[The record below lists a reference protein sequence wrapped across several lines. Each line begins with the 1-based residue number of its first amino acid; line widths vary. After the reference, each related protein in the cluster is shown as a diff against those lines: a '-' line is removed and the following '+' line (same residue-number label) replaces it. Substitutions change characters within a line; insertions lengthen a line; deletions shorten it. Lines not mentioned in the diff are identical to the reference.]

1 MAPKNR
7 NPLSSETKKKVGA
20 ILLPLVYDSIELKNQ
35 VKLAHWNLHDRDFI
49 SVHRLLDEVAATVDK
64 GTDEMAER
72 ARQLG
77 IVTDATTKVVAKNTT
92 LDPFPEG
99 IINGAT
105 ACEAVLNGIVKTVD
119 ALHKSIAAC
128 DEAGDAVSA
137 DLLTKISGE
146 LEVQLWFFE
155 SRLG

>member
-7 NPLSSETKKKVGA
+7 NPLSTETKKKVGA

-77 IVTDATTKVVAKNTT
+77 IVTDASTKAVAKNTT
-92 LDPFPEG
+92 LSPFPEG

-105 ACEAVLNGIVKTVD
+105 ACEAVLDGLVKAVD
-119 ALHKSIAAC
+119 ALHKSIDAC

-146 LEVQLWFFE
+146 LEIHLWFFE